1 MTRKSLFN
9 SPAKPSKNRFWSVLQ
24 KEEGMFGLGTT
35 ELIVI
40 GVIVFLIF
48 GAERIPEIGK
58 GLGGALREFKQ
69 VKKEISSEDTDSPDE
84 TGEREKK
91 ESPST
96 IENAIKNKV
105 VEQIPGVKKAMQVK
119 KTVDKAK
126 DLLNS

>member
-1 MTRKSLFN
+1 
-9 SPAKPSKNRFWSVLQ
+9 
-24 KEEGMFGLGTT
+24 MFGLGTT

-48 GAERIPEIGK
+48 GAKRIPEIGK

-69 VKKEISSEDTDSPDE
+69 VKKEISTEDAAEPSES
-84 TGEREKK
+84 GEKK
-91 ESPST
+91 EEGGSST
-96 IENAIKNKV
+96 VESAIKNKV
-105 VEQIPGVKKAMQVK
+105 VEQIPGVKKAMNVK

>member
-1 MTRKSLFN
+1 
-9 SPAKPSKNRFWSVLQ
+9 
-24 KEEGMFGLGTT
+24 MFGLGTT

-48 GAERIPEIGK
+48 GAKRIPEIGK

-69 VKKEISSEDTDSPDE
+69 VKKEISSEDTGSPSE
-84 TGEREKK
+84 SGEKK
-91 ESPST
+91 DGAGSST
-96 IENAIKNKV
+96 IESAIKNKV
-105 VEQIPGVKKAMQVK
+105 VEQIPGVKKAMNVK